1 MELRELI
8 DHLGN
13 EIEDINN
20 RVYELYKK
28 DESEEL
34 YDLLMTIEILQ
45 QTYYHIK
52 EKASSQSWQLV

>member
-52 EKASSQSWQLV
+52 EKASS